1 MRKDADAAESELTS
15 TLQRD
20 HNRVHSE
27 ALKTKKKN
35 YELPMFLGS
44 KLK

>member
-27 ALKTKKKN
+27 ALKKKKS